1 MVFGKTY
8 KWITKVI
15 ESCETEDH
23 IKTAGQLVKNYLYK
37 QKTST
42 SNSEKIVLSAKI
54 QKQSQKIYK
63 QNNNS

>member
-23 IKTAGQLVKNYLYK
+23 IKTTKQLVKNYIYK
-37 QKTST
+37 QKTT
-42 SNSEKIVLSAKI
+42 PSNNEKIVLSAKI